1 MLNSRTF
8 IALVLFSLSISLAN
22 AILGD
27 PTFIAAPNSL
37 SDAGPFYYKEDLYV
51 PYQFDFTRDNKT
63 VVLSK
68 FAAGSTTPSDSL
80 EIPVDCP
87 TNGPICQVLILER
100 ALR

>member
-1 MLNSRTF
+1 MLASRSF

-37 SDAGPFYYKEDLYV
+37 SDAGPFYYKDDLYV

-63 VVLSK
+63 VTLSK
-68 FAAGSTTPSDSL
+68 FQAGSTTPTASL

-87 TNGPICQVLILER
+87 TNGPICRVMVLER